1 MADSTTPGQPPDV
14 RKRRSDGLLAIGGD
28 ADALARST
36 RRLEEVTE
44 SQRLK
49 AQTNGRS
56 TQPPAVP
63 PSEARPTRRFERP
76 PGTVSEKKFRETQSY
91 ASSMRV
97 QASLAAG
104 DIAYLEKELEYANRV
119 KRRLQAAIAYWLPA
133 SAAVLLACSFII
145 WHLAKAEPAA
155 TNAYRITA
163 VRYVAAKQA
172 LVGTAVPDPRGQPL
186 PRPEDIFYAW
196 SRTDSVSVPTVTR
209 YGWESGAFVIYLK
222 VPPDHRISRDWY
234 VNDVDGTGR

>member
-1 MADSTTPGQPPDV
+1 MQ
-14 RKRRSDGLLAIGGD
+14 
-28 ADALARST
+28 
-36 RRLEEVTE
+36 
-44 SQRLK
+44 
-49 AQTNGRS
+49 
-56 TQPPAVP
+56 
-63 PSEARPTRRFERP
+63 
-76 PGTVSEKKFRETQSY
+76 
-91 ASSMRV
+91 V

-104 DIAYLEKELEYANRV
+104 DMAFLQKELDYARRA
-119 KRRLQAAIAYWLPA
+119 KRRLQAVIGYWILA

-186 PRPEDIFYAW
+186 PRQEDISYAW
-196 SRTDSVSVPTVTR
+196 SRTDSVSVPTVTK
-209 YGWESGAFVIYLK
+209 YGWENGAFVIYLK

>member
-1 MADSTTPGQPPDV
+1 MADSSAHGQPPDV
-14 RKRRSDGLLAIGGD
+14 RKRRSDRLLAISGE
-28 ADALARST
+28 ADALARSA

-56 TQPPAVP
+56 TQPPAAP

-76 PGTVSEKKFRETQSY
+76 PGTVSEKKFRETQSF
-91 ASSMRV
+91 ARSMQV

-104 DIAYLEKELEYANRV
+104 DMAFLQKELDYARRA
-119 KRRLQAAIAYWLPA
+119 KRRLQGVIGYWILA
-133 SAAVLLACSFII
+133 SAALLIACSLII

-172 LVGTAVPDPRGQPL
+172 LVGTAVPDPSGQPL
-186 PRPEDIFYAW
+186 PRQEDISYAW
-196 SRTDSVSVPTVTR
+196 SRTDRVSVPTVTK
-209 YGWESGAFVIYLK
+209 YGWENGAFVIYLK

-234 VNDVDGTGR
+234 VNDVDRTGR